1 MGIEWRKDSIKA
13 IHEEQAAAA
22 KAAAMVAQVQ
32 VAAKV
37 FASAAIDIPDTQAL
51 EMPDMFPSWEDVLAN
66 GVELQKGRIISKDQT
81 LYRVQNKVTPQA
93 HQPPGGE
100 GMLAVYR
107 PIDQSHAGTLED
119 PDVYKRQLE
128 SRILSEC
135 SAMITDIGGTEIN
148 GKEENLALDPDSIP
162 VRGAVNG

>member
-1 MGIEWRKDSIKA
+1 MTRWGQSSICLL
-13 IHEEQAAAA
+13 E
-22 KAAAMVAQVQ
+22 
-32 VAAKV
+32 
-37 FASAAIDIPDTQAL
+37 L

-119 PDVYKRQLE
+119 PIPWVYGMDCHAGVYFSYQGHIYRV
-128 SRILSEC
+128 
-135 SAMITDIGGTEIN
+135 AVGGDMVPCVWTPGTPGLWQWELI
-148 GKEENLALDPDSIP
+148 S
-162 VRGAVNG
+162 